1 MTTKS
6 KKTYIIYACSFNT
19 GNTIY
24 HEMADTK
31 DNAIMRGIDLSRK
44 NSNNFYYLIYE
55 NIQFVAYTDSL
66 FEENKMLV
74 PIKKATKSTL
84 IAECRLG
91 SILYYEK
98 EIIWFFGY

>member
-44 NSNNFYYLIYE
+44 NSNNFYYLIY
-55 NIQFVAYTDSL
+55 D
-66 FEENKMLV
+66 
-74 PIKKATKSTL
+74 TL
-84 IAECRLG
+84 IVYLKKIKCLFQLKRQPNLH
-91 SILYYEK
+91 
-98 EIIWFFGY
+98 